1 MSQAPTNP
9 ETNSQDNNESQDTR
23 LNKRLKDMPIAIVGM
38 ASIFANSRYLNKF
51 WDLISEKI
59 DAITEVPDTHWR
71 AEDYFDADKSTPDKS
86 YCKRGGFIP
95 EVDFNP
101 MEFGLPPNIL
111 ELTDTSQLLSLVI
124 AKEVLADAGVT
135 SEYDT
140 DKIGITLGVG
150 GGQKINAS
158 LTARL
163 QYPVLK
169 KVFKSSGL
177 SDADSDMLIKKF
189 QDQYI
194 HWEEN
199 SFPGSLGNVIAGRIA
214 NRFDLGGMN
223 CVVDAA
229 CAGSLA
235 AMRMALTELVEG
247 RSEMMITGGVCTDNS
262 PSMYMSFSKTPAF
275 TTNETIQPFDID
287 SKGMMIGE
295 GIGMVALKRL
305 EDAERDGDRIYSVIK
320 GVGASSDGKFKSI
333 YAPRPE
339 GQAKALKRAY
349 DDAGFA
355 PETVGLIE
363 AHGTGTA
370 AGDVAEFNGLKSVF
384 GENDSTKQ
392 HIALGSVKSQV
403 GHTKSTAGTAGVIKA
418 ALALHHKVLPPTIN
432 VSKPNPKLNV
442 EDSPFF
448 INTETRPWMPR
459 PDGTPRRAG
468 ISSFGFGGTNF
479 HLVLEEYSPEH
490 SRDDKYRQRQV
501 AQSLLISADNKA
513 ELIAEINKLNAEI
526 SALKGTDNSSIE
538 QAELARIA
546 KLYAVRTLDTS
557 AARLGLVISSLNE
570 LTAQLGLALKQLS
583 NDAEAWQLPSGTS
596 YRSSAL
602 ITINANQKTTKGKKA
617 ANAPKVAAL
626 FAGQGSQY
634 VNMGIDV
641 ACHFPEM
648 RQQLIKADKVFASFD
663 KTPLSQ
669 VMFPIPAFEKAD
681 KDAQAA
687 LLTSTDNAQSAIGV
701 MSMSQYQLFT
711 QSGFS
716 ADMFAGHSF
725 GELSALC
732 AAGVIS
738 NDDYYQLSYARGAAM
753 AASAVDKDGNELD
766 KGTMYAIILPADEND
781 AANSD
786 NIAKLES
793 CISEFEGVKVANY
806 NSATQLVIAG
816 PTQSCADAAK
826 AIAALGFKA
835 IALPVSGAFHTP
847 LVGHA
852 QKPFAKAID
861 KAKFT
866 ASKVDLFSNATGD
879 KHSSDAKSIK
889 AAFKQHML
897 QSVRFT
903 DQLNNMYDAGA
914 RVFVEFGPK
923 NILQKLVEATL
934 GNKAEAISVISIN
947 PNPKGNSDMQLR
959 VAAMQLSVL
968 GAPLSSIDPYQAEIA
983 APAVPKGMN
992 VKLNATNHISAPT
1005 RAKMEKSLA
1014 TGQVTSQVV
1023 ETIVEKVIEKPVE
1036 KVVEKIVEK
1045 EVIKTEYVEV
1055 ASGTST
1061 SANIA
1066 QPQLAQSHVAP
1077 QTASTLDA
1085 FFNAQ
1090 QQAAELHQQFLAIP
1104 QQYGDTFTHLMAE
1117 QSKMVAAGQA
1127 IPESLQRS
1135 IELFHQH
1142 QAQTLQSHT
1151 LFLEQQAQASQ
1162 NALNMLTGQTPVTA
1176 PVVNAPVVN
1185 TPDVNSPVVEAVKV
1199 APPVQTPVENT
1210 PVVKATPVAQPAAMA
1225 APAPRVEPVKAP
1237 TPVAAPVI
1245 SAPVAPTPAG
1255 LSAGTALSAQTALS
1269 SQKVLDTMLEVVAE
1283 KTGYPT
1289 EMLELSMDMEA
1300 DLGIDSIKRVEILG
1314 TVQDELPTLP
1324 ELSPEDLAECR
1335 TLGEIVDYMNS
1346 KLPAAGAKLPTSD
1359 AEGTK
1364 LPAAGSAPVASPVQS
1379 SATAPGLSAE
1389 TVLNTMLAVVAEKT
1403 GYPTEMLEL
1412 SMDMEADLGIDS
1424 IKRVEILGTVQDELP
1439 TLPELSPE
1447 DLAECRT
1454 LGEIVDYMNSKLP
1467 ASAAEVAQT
1476 QTAPVQAA
1484 SGLSAETVLN
1494 TMLEVVAEKTGYP
1507 TEMLELS
1514 MDMEADL
1521 GIDSIKRVE
1530 ILGTVQDELPTLP
1543 ELNPEDLAECRTLG
1557 EIVDYMNSKL
1567 PTTSAAGANTQAAA
1581 GAMNSTA
1588 VVAPVAQ
1595 ASGLSAQTALS
1606 AEQVQSTMMTVVAEK
1621 TGYPTEMLELSM
1633 DMEADLGIDS
1643 IKRVEILGTVQ
1654 DELPTLPELS
1664 PEDLAECRTLGEI
1677 VSYMGSKLPAAGAM
1691 NTKLPAEG
1699 ANTQAAAGAAAP
1711 LTQASGLS
1719 AQEVQSTMMTV
1730 VAEKTGYPTEMLE
1743 LSMDMEAD
1751 LGIDSIK
1758 RVEILGTVQD
1768 ELPTLPELNPEDLAE
1783 CRTLGEIVSYMG
1795 SKLPAAGAMNTKLP
1809 AEGANTQAAAG
1820 AAQVA
1825 ASTAE
1830 TALSAASALTAEQ
1843 VQSTMMT
1850 VVAEKT
1856 GYPTEMLELSMD
1868 MEADLGIDSIKR
1880 VEILGTVQDEL
1891 PGLPE
1896 LNPEDLAECRT
1907 LGEIVS
1913 YMNSK
1918 LPAEGSKLS
1927 TSAAEG
1933 SQPTLSSADTS
1944 LATAELATDLP
1955 PHQEVALK
1963 KLPAADKLVD
1973 GFSKDACI
1981 VINDDGHNAGV
1992 LAEKLV
1998 ATGLT
2003 VAVIRSPESVTSAQS
2018 PLSSDI
2024 ASFTLPAVNDD
2035 AISDVIAQISKQ
2047 HKIAGFVHL
2056 QPQLTAQGALPLSD
2070 AGFVAV
2076 EQAFLMAKHLQKSF
2090 AELAKTE
2097 RISFMTVSRI
2107 DGGFGY
2113 LNSNE
2118 LAKAELNQAALSG
2131 LTKTLSHEWP
2141 TVFCRALDITPSFE
2155 AVELAQAVIA
2165 ELFDVDTA
2173 TAEVGISDQGR
2184 HTLSATT
2191 AAQIRYQ
2198 STSLNSEDNVLVTG
2212 GAKGVTFEC
2221 ALTLAKQ
2228 TQSHFIL
2235 AGRSEHLAG
2244 DLPQWAKSVIA
2255 AAPNVSEVN
2264 TSQLKA
2270 AAIGF
2275 IQSQGNKPTPKQI
2288 DALVWPITSSLE
2300 IDRSLAAFKAVGAS
2314 AEYIS
2319 MDVSSDTAIKQSLAG
2334 LKPITGIIHGAGVL
2348 ADKHIQ
2354 DKTLAEL
2361 GRVYG
2366 TKVSGFAGIIN
2377 AIDASKLK
2385 LVAMFS
2391 SAAGFY
2397 GNTGQSDYSMSNE
2410 ILNKTALQLAANYP
2424 QAKVMSFN
2432 WGPWDGGMVSS
2443 ALKKMFVERGV
2454 YVIPLDKGAN
2464 LFAHSLLSESGVQL
2478 LIGSSMQGSSSADK
2492 TGAAVKKLNADSS
2505 LNAEGSLILS
2515 FTTPAN
2521 RVVNNAVTVERV
2533 LNPVA
2538 MPFLEDHC
2546 IAGNPVLPTV
2556 CAIQWMRETAQQ
2568 LCGLPVTVQDY
2579 KLLKGIIFETK
2590 EPQVLTLT
2598 LTQTESGLK
2607 ALIASRMQSDA
2618 IDSLLRP
2625 QYQANLIVN
2634 EKVINEKVAKEAVST
2649 TLPTAAKNAQQL
2661 ANSDK
2666 VISTDSE
2673 LYSNGS
2679 LFHGPRLQ
2687 GIKQL
2692 LIANDEQLVCSVE
2705 LPQINALDCASF
2717 TPQLALGGS
2726 QAFAEDLLLQA
2737 MLVWARI
2744 KHDAAS
2750 LPSTIGKLTT
2760 YAPFASGD
2768 KGYLV
2773 LNVLKST
2780 SRSLTADIALYHQ
2793 DGRLSCT
2800 MSSAKTTISKSLNEA
2815 FLAPAKAIADLQ
2827 ESV

>member
-1 MSQAPTNP
+1 MSQEPTQQKLV
-9 ETNSQDNNESQDTR
+9 EDKR

-59 DAITEVPDTHWR
+59 DAITEVPKSHWR
-71 AEDYFDADKSTPDKS
+71 PEDYFDADKTTPDKS

-95 EVDFNP
+95 DVDFNP

-135 SEYDT
+135 PEYDT

-189 QDQYI
+189 QDQYV

-349 DDAGFA
+349 DDAGFE
-355 PETVGLIE
+355 PHTVGLIE

-384 GENDSTKQ
+384 GEFNDTKQ

-448 INTETRPWMPR
+448 LNTETRPWMPR

-479 HLVLEEYSPEH
+479 HMVLEEYTAEH
-490 SRDDKYRQRQV
+490 ARDAKYRQRQV
-501 AQSLLISADNKA
+501 PQSVLISAESKA
-513 ELIAEINKLNAEI
+513 ALQTEVSALIASIAKLTD
-526 SALKGTDNSSIE
+526 TDNASIA
-538 QAELARIA
+538 QAELTRIA
-546 KLYAVRTLDTS
+546 KQYAVRTLDTN
-557 AARLGLVISSLNE
+557 AARLGLVAANLAE
-570 LTAQLGLALKQLS
+570 LTAQLQLALKQLES
-583 NDAEAWQLPSGTS
+583 QNSDAWQLPSGTS
-596 YRSSAL
+596 YRSAAL
-602 ITINANQKTTKGKKA
+602 ITAAKASKSANS
-617 ANAPKVAAL
+617 PKVAAL

-634 VNMGIDV
+634 LNMGIEV

-648 RQQLIKADKVFASFD
+648 RQQLNKADKVFASFN

-669 VMFPIPAFEKAD
+669 VLFPIPAFEKAD
-681 KDAQAA
+681 KEAQAA

-701 MSMSQYQLFT
+701 VSMSQYQLFT
-711 QSGFS
+711 QAGFS

-738 NDDYYQLSYARGAAM
+738 NDDYYQLSFARGESM
-753 AASAVDKDGNELD
+753 AASAVDKDGNALD
-766 KGTMYAIILPADEND
+766 KGTMYAIILPANDTD
-781 AANSD
+781 AANAE

-793 CISEFEGVKVANY
+793 CISDFDGVKVANY

-816 PTQSCADAAK
+816 PTESCAAAAK
-826 AIAALGFKA
+826 AISALGFKA

-861 KAKFT
+861 KAKFS
-866 ASKVDLFSNATGD
+866 ASKVALFSNASGEQHPT
-879 KHSSDAKSIK
+879 DAKSIK

-923 NILQKLVEATL
+923 NILQKLVQATL
-934 GNKAEAISVISIN
+934 GDKAESVSVVSIN
-947 PNPKGNSDMQLR
+947 PNPKGNSDTQLR
-959 VAAMQLSVL
+959 IAAMQLCVL
-968 GAPLSSIDPYQAEIA
+968 GAPLTEIDPYQADIA
-983 APAVPKGMN
+983 APVKPKGMN
-992 VKLNATNHISAPT
+992 VKLNASNHISAPT
-1005 RAKMEKSLA
+1005 LAKMEKSLA

-1023 ETIVEKVIEKPVE
+1023 ETIVEKVVEKPVE
-1036 KVVEKIVEK
+1036 KIVEKIVEK
-1045 EVIKTEYVEV
+1045 EVIKTEYIEV
-1055 ASGTST
+1055 AS
-1061 SANIA
+1061 ANANAPAARNTVTTAPVADNALA
-1066 QPQLAQSHVAP
+1066 QPAVAG
-1077 QTASTLDA
+1077 TASLEA

-1090 QQAAELHQQFLAIP
+1090 QQAANLHQQFLAIP
-1104 QQYGDTFTHLMAE
+1104 KQYGDTFTHLMTE
-1117 QSKMVAAGQA
+1117 QSKMAAAGLA

-1135 IELFHQH
+1135 MELFHQH

-1151 LFLEQQAQASQ
+1151 LFLEQQAQSSQ
-1162 NALNMLTGQTPVTA
+1162 SALAMLTGTSLPVQPQTAATTIAAPAMTQTVAATA
-1176 PVVNAPVVN
+1176 
-1185 TPDVNSPVVEAVKV
+1185 
-1199 APPVQTPVENT
+1199 VQTPT
-1210 PVVKATPVAQPAAMA
+1210 Q
-1225 APAPRVEPVKAP
+1225 
-1237 TPVAAPVI
+1237 VAAPVAVPVAQAPVAQVPTTKVTAPLAPAKTVIAEPI
-1245 SAPVAPTPAG
+1245 SAPAPAAPAATVQASPAG
-1255 LSAGTALSAQTALS
+1255 LSAET
-1269 SQKVLDTMLEVVAE
+1269 VLNTMLEVVAEKTGYPTEMLELGMDMEADLGIDSIKRVEILGTVQDELPSLPELSPDDLAECRTLGEIVAYMNSKLPAAGAMNSASPAVCAAPVASGLSAETVLHTMLEVVADKTGYPTEMLELSMDMEADLGIDSIKRVEILGTVQDELPSLPELNPEDLAECRTLGEIVDYMNSKLPAATAAPMVASAPIAQAAPVASGLSAETVLNTMMSVVADKTGYPTEMLELSMDMEADLGIDSIKRVEILGTVQDELPSLPELSPEDLAECCTLGEIVAYMNSKLPAAGAHTQAAEGSTSASTVASGLSAETVLNTMMSVVAE

-1314 TVQDELPTLP
+1314 TVQDELP
-1324 ELSPEDLAECR
+1324 S
-1335 TLGEIVDYMNS
+1335 
-1346 KLPAAGAKLPTSD
+1346 
-1359 AEGTK
+1359 
-1364 LPAAGSAPVASPVQS
+1364 
-1379 SATAPGLSAE
+1379 
-1389 TVLNTMLAVVAEKT
+1389 
-1403 GYPTEMLEL
+1403 
-1412 SMDMEADLGIDS
+1412 
-1424 IKRVEILGTVQDELP
+1424 
-1439 TLPELSPE
+1439 
-1447 DLAECRT
+1447 
-1454 LGEIVDYMNSKLP
+1454 
-1467 ASAAEVAQT
+1467 
-1476 QTAPVQAA
+1476 
-1484 SGLSAETVLN
+1484 
-1494 TMLEVVAEKTGYP
+1494 
-1507 TEMLELS
+1507 
-1514 MDMEADL
+1514 
-1521 GIDSIKRVE
+1521 
-1530 ILGTVQDELPTLP
+1530 LP

-1557 EIVDYMNSKL
+1557 EIVDYM
-1567 PTTSAAGANTQAAA
+1567 
-1581 GAMNSTA
+1581 
-1588 VVAPVAQ
+1588 
-1595 ASGLSAQTALS
+1595 
-1606 AEQVQSTMMTVVAEK
+1606 
-1621 TGYPTEMLELSM
+1621 
-1633 DMEADLGIDS
+1633 
-1643 IKRVEILGTVQ
+1643 
-1654 DELPTLPELS
+1654 
-1664 PEDLAECRTLGEI
+1664 
-1677 VSYMGSKLPAAGAM
+1677 GSKLPAAGAM
-1691 NTKLPAEG
+1691 NSTLPAAG
-1699 ANTQAAAGAAAP
+1699 AHTQAAEGSASAS
-1711 LTQASGLS
+1711 TVASGLS
-1719 AQEVQSTMMTV
+1719 AETVLNTMMSV
-1730 VAEKTGYPTEMLE
+1730 VA
-1743 LSMDMEAD
+1743 D
-1751 LGIDSIK
+1751 
-1758 RVEILGTVQD
+1758 
-1768 ELPTLPELNPEDLAE
+1768 
-1783 CRTLGEIVSYMG
+1783 
-1795 SKLPAAGAMNTKLP
+1795 
-1809 AEGANTQAAAG
+1809 
-1820 AAQVA
+1820 
-1825 ASTAE
+1825 
-1830 TALSAASALTAEQ
+1830 
-1843 VQSTMMT
+1843 
-1850 VVAEKT
+1850 KT

-1918 LPAEGSKLS
+1918 LPAEGSTSASPVTSGLTAEQVHSTMMSVVAEKTGYPTEMLELSMDMEADLGIDSIKRVEILGTVQDELPGLPELNPEDLAECRTLGEIVSYMNSKLATGAINSKLS
-1927 TSAAEG
+1927 
-1933 SQPTLSSADTS
+1933 ADVVSDTTTTTVS
-1944 LATAELATDLP
+1944 DLATDLP

-1973 GFSKDACI
+1973 CFSKEACI

-1992 LAEKLV
+1992 LAEKLT

-2024 ASFTLPAVNDD
+2024 KSYNLTAVNDE
-2035 AISDVIAQISKQ
+2035 AISDVIAQISKD
-2047 HKIAGFVHL
+2047 HKVAGFVHL
-2056 QPQLTAQGALPLSD
+2056 QPQLATANKALPLSD
-2070 AGFVAV
+2070 AAFVAV

-2090 AELAKTE
+2090 SELAKTE
-2097 RISFMTVSRI
+2097 RVSFMTVSRI

-2113 LNSNE
+2113 LNTNE
-2118 LAKAELNQAALSG
+2118 LATAELNQAALSG
-2131 LTKTLSHEWP
+2131 LSKTLSHEWP
-2141 TVFCRALDITPSFE
+2141 TVFCRALDIAPSFE
-2155 AVELAQAVIA
+2155 AVDLADAVIA
-2165 ELFDVDTA
+2165 ELFDVNA
-2173 TAEVGISDQGR
+2173 VNEIVEVGISSEGR
-2184 HTLSATT
+2184 HTLTATT
-2191 AAQIRYQ
+2191 TAKTRYQ
-2198 STSLNSEDNVLVTG
+2198 TTTLDSNDTVLVTG

-2228 TQSHFIL
+2228 TKSHFIL
-2235 AGRSEHLAG
+2235 AGRSQHLAT
-2244 DLPQWAKSVIA
+2244 DLPTWAQGKQA
-2255 AAPNVSEVN
+2255 KE
-2264 TSQLKA
+2264 LKA

-2300 IDRSLAAFKAVGAS
+2300 IDRALAAFTEVGAS

-2319 MDVSSDTAIKQSLAG
+2319 MDVSSDDAIKQSLSAF
-2334 LKPITGIIHGAGVL
+2334 KSITGIIHGAGVL

-2366 TKVSGFAGIIN
+2366 TKVTGFAGIIN

-2410 ILNKTALQLAANYP
+2410 ILNKTALQLANNYP

-2464 LFAHSLLSESGVQL
+2464 LFAHSLLSETGVQI
-2478 LIGSSMQGSSSADK
+2478 LIGSSMQGSDSSEQA
-2492 TGAAVKKLNADSS
+2492 TGSAVKKLNADSA
-2505 LNAEGSLILS
+2505 LNAESSLTLS
-2515 FTTPAN
+2515 FLNTVSNSATAADKP
-2521 RVVNNAVTVERV
+2521 RSLSVVRV

-2538 MPFLEDHC
+2538 MPFIEDHC

-2556 CAIQWMRETAQQ
+2556 CAIQWMRETAQK
-2568 LCGLPVTVQDY
+2568 LCGLPVSTKDY
-2579 KLLKGIIFETK
+2579 KLLKGIIFESAQ
-2590 EPQVLTLT
+2590 PQELTLQ
-2598 LTQTESGLK
+2598 LTETAEGLK
-2607 ALIASRMQSDA
+2607 ALISSRVLDGNSDA
-2618 IDSLLRP
+2618 NSEVKTAALLRP

-2634 EKVINEKVAKEAVST
+2634 SALLNDVAT
-2649 TLPTAAKNAQQL
+2649 TATDKMAHLASIIDNVKNNKA
-2661 ANSDK
+2661 
-2666 VISTDSE
+2666 ISTDSE

-2687 GIKQL
+2687 GIKQVL
-2692 LIANDEQLVCSVE
+2692 VANDSQLICKVTLPEIEQTDCLGFEAQVE
-2705 LPQINALDCASF
+2705 
-2717 TPQLALGGS
+2717 LGGS

-2750 LPSTIGKLTT
+2750 LPSTIGELTT
-2760 YAPFASGD
+2760 YAPFASND
-2768 KGYLV
+2768 QGYLV
-2773 LNVLKST
+2773 LNVVKST
-2780 SRSLTADIALYHQ
+2780 SRSLTANIALYHE

-2800 MSSAKTTISKSLNEA
+2800 MTAAKTTISKSLNEA
-2815 FLAPAKAIADLQ
+2815 FLAPAKALADLQ

>member
-9 ETNSQDNNESQDTR
+9 ETSSQDNNESQDTR

-490 SRDDKYRQRQV
+490 SRDEKYRQRQV

-513 ELIAEINKLNAEI
+513 ELIAEINKLNADI

-557 AARLGLVISSLNE
+557 AARLGLVVSSLNE
-570 LTAQLGLALKQLS
+570 LTTQLGLALKQLS

-617 ANAPKVAAL
+617 ANTPKVAAL

-687 LLTSTDNAQSAIGV
+687 LLTRTDNAQSAIGV

-738 NDDYYQLSYARGAAM
+738 NDDYYQLSFARGTAM
-753 AASAVDKDGNELD
+753 AESAVDKDGNELD
-766 KGTMYAIILPADEND
+766 KGTMYAIILPANEND

-816 PTQSCADAAK
+816 PTESCADAAK

-879 KHSSDAKSIK
+879 KHPSDAKSIK

-934 GNKAEAISVISIN
+934 GNKAEAVSVISIN
-947 PNPKGNSDMQLR
+947 PNPKGNSDVQLR

-1055 ASGTST
+1055 AASGTTTVSNAAAPASQST
-1061 SANIA
+1061 QSIAAQAIAPHASA
-1066 QPQLAQSHVAP
+1066 
-1077 QTASTLDA
+1077 QTAHASGSLEA

-1090 QQAAELHQQFLAIP
+1090 QQAADLHQQFLAIP
-1104 QQYGDTFTHLMAE
+1104 QQYGETFTHLMAE

-1176 PVVNAPVVN
+1176 PVVNAPI
-1185 TPDVNSPVVEAVKV
+1185 VNSPVVEAVKV
-1199 APPVQTPVENT
+1199 APPVQTPVVNT
-1210 PVVKATPVAQPAAMA
+1210 PVVPVVKATPVAQPAAMA
-1225 APAPRVEPVKAP
+1225 APTPPVEPIKAP
-1237 TPVAAPVI
+1237 APVAAPVVTD
-1245 SAPVAPTPAG
+1245 SAVTAPAG
-1255 LSAGTALSAQTALS
+1255 LNAGTVQSAQTALS

-1335 TLGEIVDYMNS
+1335 TLGEIVSYMGS
-1346 KLPAAGAKLPTSD
+1346 KLPAAGAMNSKLSASAVEVAQIQT
-1359 AEGTK
+1359 
-1364 LPAAGSAPVASPVQS
+1364 APVQAAS
-1379 SATAPGLSAE
+1379 GLSAE
-1389 TVLNTMLAVVAEKT
+1389 TVLNTMLEVVAEKT

-1467 ASAAEVAQT
+1467 AAGSAPVASPVQSAA
-1476 QTAPVQAA
+1476 PV

-1543 ELNPEDLAECRTLG
+1543 ELSPEDLAECRTLG
-1557 EIVDYMNSKL
+1557 EIVSYMNSKL
-1567 PTTSAAGANTQAAA
+1567 PAEGSKLPAA

-1595 ASGLSAQTALS
+1595 ASGLS

-1677 VSYMGSKLPAAGAM
+1677 VDYMGSKLPAAGAM

-1699 ANTQAAAGAAAP
+1699 ANTQAAAGAAQVAA
-1711 LTQASGLS
+1711 TQTSGLS
-1719 AQEVQSTMMTV
+1719 AEQVQSTMMTV

-1795 SKLPAAGAMNTKLP
+1795 SKLPAAGA
-1809 AEGANTQAAAG
+1809 NTQAAAG
-1820 AAQVA
+1820 ASQVA
-1825 ASTAE
+1825 TG
-1830 TALSAASALTAEQ
+1830 LSAEQ

-1933 SQPTLSSADTS
+1933 SQPTLSSTDTS
-1944 LATAELATDLP
+1944 PATAELATDLP

-2024 ASFTLPAVNDD
+2024 ASFTLSAVNDD

-2056 QPQLTAQGALPLSD
+2056 QPQLAAQGALPLSD

-2076 EQAFLMAKHLQKSF
+2076 EQAFLMAKHLQQSF

-2097 RISFMTVSRI
+2097 RVSFMTVSRI

-2113 LNSNE
+2113 LNNNE

-2131 LTKTLSHEWP
+2131 LTKTLGHEWP

-2184 HTLSATT
+2184 HTLSATAT
-2191 AAQIRYQ
+2191 AQTRYQ
-2198 STSLNSEDNVLVTG
+2198 TTSLNSEDTVLVTG

-2244 DLPQWAKSVIA
+2244 DLPTWAKSVIA

-2319 MDVSSDTAIKQSLAG
+2319 MDVSSDAAIKQSLAG
-2334 LKPITGIIHGAGVL
+2334 VKPITGIIHGAGVL

-2607 ALIASRMQSDA
+2607 ALIASRMHRDPV
-2618 IDSLLRP
+2618 DSLLRP
-2625 QYQANLIVN
+2625 QYQANL
-2634 EKVINEKVAKEAVST
+2634 VINEAVINGQTLTTQPTIVAD
-2649 TLPTAAKNAQQL
+2649 AQQL
-2661 ANSDK
+2661 ASAGK

-2687 GIKQL
+2687 GIKQV
-2692 LIANDEQLVCSVE
+2692 LIADDTQLVCNVE
-2705 LPQINALDCASF
+2705 LPQISSADCAGFAPNLSI
-2717 TPQLALGGS
+2717 GGS

-2744 KHDAAS
+2744 NHDSAS

-2773 LNVLKST
+2773 LSVLKST

>member
-9 ETNSQDNNESQDTR
+9 ETSSQDNNESQDTR

-490 SRDDKYRQRQV
+490 SRDEKYRQRQV

-513 ELIAEINKLNAEI
+513 ELIAEINKLNADI

-557 AARLGLVISSLNE
+557 AARLGLVVSSLNE
-570 LTAQLGLALKQLS
+570 LTTQLGLALKQLS

-617 ANAPKVAAL
+617 ANTPKVAAL

-687 LLTSTDNAQSAIGV
+687 LLTRTDNAQSAIGV

-738 NDDYYQLSYARGAAM
+738 NDDYYQLSFARGAAM
-753 AASAVDKDGNELD
+753 ASSAVDKDGNELD
-766 KGTMYAIILPADEND
+766 KGTMYAIILPANEND

-852 QKPFAKAID
+852 QKPFAKTID

-866 ASKVDLFSNATGD
+866 ASKVDLFSNATGE
-879 KHSSDAKSIK
+879 KHPSDAKSIK

-934 GNKAEAISVISIN
+934 GNKAEAVSVISIN
-947 PNPKGNSDMQLR
+947 PNPKGNSDVQLR

-1055 ASGTST
+1055 ATSGATTVSN
-1061 SANIA
+1061 A
-1066 QPQLAQSHVAP
+1066 AP
-1077 QTASTLDA
+1077 QAIAPHASAQTTPASGSLEA

-1142 QAQTLQSHT
+1142 QAQTLQSHA

-1176 PVVNAPVVN
+1176 PVVNAPI
-1185 TPDVNSPVVEAVKV
+1185 VNSPVVEAVKV
-1199 APPVQTPVENT
+1199 APPVQTPVVNT

-1237 TPVAAPVI
+1237 TPVAAPVVTD
-1245 SAPVAPTPAG
+1245 SAVTAPAG
-1255 LSAGTALSAQTALS
+1255 LIAGTVQSAQTALS
-1269 SQKVLDTMLEVVAE
+1269 SKKVLDTMLEVVAE

-1335 TLGEIVDYMNS
+1335 TLGEIVDYMGS
-1346 KLPAAGAKLPTSD
+1346 KLPAAGAMNSD
-1359 AEGTK
+1359 TANATHTAVSA
-1364 LPAAGSAPVASPVQS
+1364 PAAS
-1379 SATAPGLSAE
+1379 GLSAE
-1389 TVLNTMLAVVAEKT
+1389 TVLNTMLEVVAEKT

-1454 LGEIVDYMNSKLP
+1454 LGEIVSYMGSKLPAAGAMNSKLP
-1467 ASAAEVAQT
+1467 ASAAEVAQP

-1543 ELNPEDLAECRTLG
+1543 ELSPEDLAECRTLG
-1557 EIVDYMNSKL
+1557 EIVSYMNSKL
-1567 PTTSAAGANTQAAA
+1567 PAEGSKLPAA

-1677 VSYMGSKLPAAGAM
+1677 VDYMGSKLPAAGAAQVASS
-1691 NTKLPAEG
+1691 TAET
-1699 ANTQAAAGAAAP
+1699 A
-1711 LTQASGLS
+1711 LS
-1719 AQEVQSTMMTV
+1719 AASALTAEQVQSTMMTV

-1795 SKLPAAGAMNTKLP
+1795 SKLPAAGA
-1809 AEGANTQAAAG
+1809 NTQAAAG
-1820 AAQVA
+1820 ASQVA
-1825 ASTAE
+1825 TG
-1830 TALSAASALTAEQ
+1830 LSAQE

-1913 YMNSK
+1913 YMGAK
-1918 LPAEGSKLS
+1918 LPAAGAMNKKQASVE
-1927 TSAAEG
+1927 TQSAPA
-1933 SQPTLSSADTS
+1933 
-1944 LATAELATDLP
+1944 AELATDLP

-2024 ASFTLPAVNDD
+2024 ASFTLSAVNDD

-2047 HKIAGFVHL
+2047 HKLAGFVHL

-2076 EQAFLMAKHLQKSF
+2076 EQAFLMAKHLQKPF

-2097 RISFMTVSRI
+2097 RVSFMTVSRI

-2113 LNSNE
+2113 LNTAE

-2131 LTKTLSHEWP
+2131 LTKTLGHEWP

-2184 HTLSATT
+2184 HTLSATAT
-2191 AAQIRYQ
+2191 AQTRYQ
-2198 STSLNSEDNVLVTG
+2198 TTSLNSEDTVLVTG

-2235 AGRSEHLAG
+2235 AGRSKHLAG
-2244 DLPQWAKSVIA
+2244 NLPTWAKSVIA

-2319 MDVSSDTAIKQSLAG
+2319 MDVSSDAAIKQSLAG
-2334 LKPITGIIHGAGVL
+2334 VKPITGIIHGAGVL

-2607 ALIASRMQSDA
+2607 ALIASRMHRDPM
-2618 IDSLLRP
+2618 DSLLRP
-2625 QYQANLIVN
+2625 QYQANL
-2634 EKVINEKVAKEAVST
+2634 VINEAVINGQTLTTQPTIVAD
-2649 TLPTAAKNAQQL
+2649 AQQL
-2661 ANSDK
+2661 ASAGK

-2687 GIKQL
+2687 GIKQV
-2692 LIANDEQLVCSVE
+2692 LIADDTQLVCNVE
-2705 LPQINALDCASF
+2705 LPHISSADCEGFAPNLSI
-2717 TPQLALGGS
+2717 GGS

-2744 KHDAAS
+2744 NHDAAS

-2760 YAPFASGD
+2760 YSPFASGD

-2773 LNVLKST
+2773 LSVLKST

>member
-9 ETNSQDNNESQDTR
+9 ETSSQDNNESQDTR

-490 SRDDKYRQRQV
+490 SRDEKYRQRQV

-513 ELIAEINKLNAEI
+513 ELIAEINKLNADI
-526 SALKGTDNSSIE
+526 SALKGTDNCSIE

-546 KLYAVRTLDTS
+546 KLYAVRTLDDS
-557 AARLGLVISSLNE
+557 AARLGLVVSSLNE
-570 LTAQLGLALKQLS
+570 LTTQLGLALKQLS

-602 ITINANQKTTKGKKA
+602 ITINASQKTTKGKKA
-617 ANAPKVAAL
+617 ANTPKVAAL

-634 VNMGIDV
+634 VNMGIEV

-701 MSMSQYQLFT
+701 MSMSQYQLLT

-738 NDDYYQLSYARGAAM
+738 NDDYYQLSFARGAAM
-753 AASAVDKDGNELD
+753 ASSAVDKDGNELD
-766 KGTMYAIILPADEND
+766 KGTMYAIILPANEND

-816 PTQSCADAAK
+816 PTDSCANAAK
-826 AIAALGFKA
+826 AISALGFKA

-866 ASKVDLFSNATGD
+866 ASKVDLFSNATGE
-879 KHSSDAKSIK
+879 KHPNDAKSIK

-934 GNKAEAISVISIN
+934 GNKAEAVSVISIN
-947 PNPKGNSDMQLR
+947 PNPKGNSDVQLR

-992 VKLNATNHISAPT
+992 VKLNATNHISAHT

-1055 ASGTST
+1055 ATAGATTVSN
-1061 SANIA
+1061 A
-1066 QPQLAQSHVAP
+1066 AP
-1077 QTASTLDA
+1077 QAIAPHASAQTAPASGSLEA

-1090 QQAAELHQQFLAIP
+1090 QQAADLHQQFLAIP
-1104 QQYGDTFTHLMAE
+1104 QQYGDTFTHLIAE

-1176 PVVNAPVVN
+1176 PVVNAPIVN
-1185 TPDVNSPVVEAVKV
+1185 TPVVNSPVVEAVKV
-1199 APPVQTPVENT
+1199 APPVQTPVVNT

-1225 APAPRVEPVKAP
+1225 APAPRVEPIKAP
-1237 TPVAAPVI
+1237 APVAAPVVI
-1245 SAPVAPTPAG
+1245 DSAVTAPAG
-1255 LSAGTALSAQTALS
+1255 LSAGTVQSAQTALS
-1269 SQKVLDTMLEVVAE
+1269 SQTALSTQTVLDTMLEVVAE

-1335 TLGEIVDYMNS
+1335 TLGEIVDYMGS
-1346 KLPAAGAKLPTSD
+1346 KLPAAGAMNSD
-1359 AEGTK
+1359 TANATHTAVSA
-1364 LPAAGSAPVASPVQS
+1364 PAAS
-1379 SATAPGLSAE
+1379 GLSAE
-1389 TVLNTMLAVVAEKT
+1389 TVLNTMLEVVAEKT

-1454 LGEIVDYMNSKLP
+1454 LGEIVSYMGSKLPAAGAMNSKLP

-1543 ELNPEDLAECRTLG
+1543 ELSPEDLAECRTLG

-1567 PTTSAAGANTQAAA
+1567 PTTSAAGANTPAAA
-1581 GAMNSTA
+1581 GASQ
-1588 VVAPVAQ
+1588 VAAQ
-1595 ASGLSAQTALS
+1595 ASGLSAQ
-1606 AEQVQSTMMTVVAEK
+1606 EVQSTMMTVVAEK

-1691 NTKLPAEG
+1691 NS
-1699 ANTQAAAGAAAP
+1699 NTADATHTVTP
-1711 LTQASGLS
+1711 ESGLSTETALS

-1795 SKLPAAGAMNTKLP
+1795 SKLPA
-1809 AEGANTQAAAG
+1809 EGANTQAAAG
-1820 AAQVA
+1820 ASQVA

-1830 TALSAASALTAEQ
+1830 TALSAEQ

-1918 LPAEGSKLS
+1918 LPAEGAKLS
-1927 TSAAEG
+1927 ASAAEG
-1933 SQPTLSSADTS
+1933 SQPTLSSTDASPAT
-1944 LATAELATDLP
+1944 ATAELATDLP

-2024 ASFTLPAVNDD
+2024 ASFTLSAVNDD

-2070 AGFVAV
+2070 ASFVAV
-2076 EQAFLMAKHLQKSF
+2076 EQAFLMAKHLQKPF

-2097 RISFMTVSRI
+2097 RVSFMTVSRI

-2131 LTKTLSHEWP
+2131 LTKTLGHEWP

-2173 TAEVGISDQGR
+2173 PAEVGISDQGR
-2184 HTLSATT
+2184 HTLSATAT
-2191 AAQIRYQ
+2191 AQTRYQ
-2198 STSLNSEDNVLVTG
+2198 TTSLNREDTVLVTG

-2244 DLPQWAKSVIA
+2244 DLPTWAKSVIA

-2319 MDVSSDTAIKQSLAG
+2319 MDVSSDAAIKQSLAG

-2515 FTTPAN
+2515 LNNAASH
-2521 RVVNNAVTVERV
+2521 RVVSNTVTVERV
-2533 LNPVA
+2533 LDPVA

-2568 LCGLPVTVQDY
+2568 LCGQPVTVQDY

-2607 ALIASRMQSDA
+2607 ALIASRMHNDPV
-2618 IDSLLRP
+2618 DSLLRP
-2625 QYQANLIVN
+2625 QYQANL
-2634 EKVINEKVAKEAVST
+2634 VINEAVINGQTLTTQPTIVAD
-2649 TLPTAAKNAQQL
+2649 AQQL
-2661 ANSDK
+2661 ASAGK

-2687 GIKQL
+2687 GIKQV
-2692 LIANDEQLVCSVE
+2692 LIADDTQLVCNVE
-2705 LPQINALDCASF
+2705 LPQISSADCEGFAPVLSI
-2717 TPQLALGGS
+2717 GGS

-2773 LNVLKST
+2773 LSVLKST

>member
-1 MSQAPTNP
+1 MSQEPTP
-9 ETNSQDNNESQDTR
+9 QELVEDKR

-71 AEDYFDADKSTPDKS
+71 PEDYFDADKSTPDKS

-124 AKEVLADAGVT
+124 AKEVMADAGIT
-135 SEYDT
+135 EDYDT

-158 LTARL
+158 LTGRL

-169 KVFKSSGL
+169 KVFQSSGL
-177 SDADSDMLIKKF
+177 SDADTDMLIKKF

-349 DDAGFA
+349 DDAGFE
-355 PETVGLIE
+355 PHTVGLIE

-370 AGDVAEFNGLKSVF
+370 AGDAAEFKGLSSVF
-384 GENDSTKQ
+384 SEGSDTKQ

-418 ALALHHKVLPPTIN
+418 ALALHHKVLPPSIN
-432 VSKPNPKLNV
+432 ISKPNPKLNV

-448 INTETRPWMPR
+448 LNTETRPWMPR
-459 PDGTPRRAG
+459 TDGTPRRAG

-479 HLVLEEYSPEH
+479 HMVLEEYSAEH
-490 SRDDKYRQRQV
+490 ARDAKYRQRQV
-501 AQSLLISADNKA
+501 AQSVLISADSKA
-513 ELIAEINKLNAEI
+513 ALQTEV
-526 SALKGTDNSSIE
+526 SALITSIAKLTDTDNTSIA
-538 QAELARIA
+538 QAELTRIA
-546 KLYAVRTLDTS
+546 KQYAVRTLDAS
-557 AARLGLVISSLNE
+557 APRLGLVAANLVE
-570 LTAQLGLALKQLS
+570 LTAQLQLALKQLES
-583 NDAEAWQLPSGTS
+583 QNSDAWQLPSGTS
-596 YRSSAL
+596 YRSAAL
-602 ITINANQKTTKGKKA
+602 INTAAKGNKSA
-617 ANAPKVAAL
+617 KVAAL

-634 VNMGIDV
+634 LNMGIEV

-648 RQQLIKADKVFASFD
+648 RQQLNKADKVFASFN

-669 VMFPIPAFEKAD
+669 VLFPIPAFEKAD
-681 KDAQAA
+681 KEAQAA

-701 MSMSQYQLFT
+701 VSMSQYQLFT
-711 QSGFS
+711 QSGFA

-738 NDDYYQLSYARGAAM
+738 NDDYYQLSFARGESM
-753 AASAVDKDGNELD
+753 AASAVDKDGNALD
-766 KGTMYAIILPADEND
+766 KGTMYAIILPANDAD
-781 AANSD
+781 AANAD

-793 CISEFEGVKVANY
+793 CISDFDGVKVANF

-816 PTQSCADAAK
+816 PTESCAAAAK
-826 AIAALGFKA
+826 AISALGFKA

-861 KAKFT
+861 KAKFS
-866 ASKVDLFSNATGD
+866 ASKVALFSNATGEQ
-879 KHSSDAKSIK
+879 HPTDAKSIK

-923 NILQKLVEATL
+923 NILQKLVQATL
-934 GNKAEAISVISIN
+934 GDKAESVSVVSIN
-947 PNPKGNSDMQLR
+947 PNPKGNSDTQLR
-959 VAAMQLSVL
+959 IAAIQLSVL
-968 GAPLSSIDPYQAEIA
+968 GAPLTEIDPYQADIA
-983 APAVPKGMN
+983 APAKPKGMN
-992 VKLNATNHISAPT
+992 VKLTASNHISAST

-1014 TGQVTSQVV
+1014 TGQVTSKVV
-1023 ETIVEKVIEKPVE
+1023 ETIVEKIVEKPVE
-1036 KVVEKIVEK
+1036 KIVEKIVEK
-1045 EVIKTEYVEV
+1045 EVIKTEYIEV
-1055 ASGTST
+1055 AGTQVVPAQAATNTQVQSQAQTST
-1061 SANIA
+1061 MNS
-1066 QPQLAQSHVAP
+1066 QPVQQV
-1077 QTASTLDA
+1077 ASTSSVEA

-1090 QQAAELHQQFLAIP
+1090 QQAANLHQQFLAIP

-1117 QSKMVAAGQA
+1117 QSKMAAAGLA

-1135 IELFHQH
+1135 MELFHQH

-1151 LFLEQQAQASQ
+1151 LFLEQQAHSSQ
-1162 NALNMLTGQTPVTA
+1162 SALSMLTGSALPVQKQAVQQIVATQAPTQVQAPAVTPAPVAPIAQAAIPQAPVTQV
-1176 PVVNAPVVN
+1176 PVIRAA
-1185 TPDVNSPVVEAVKV
+1185 VESKTV
-1199 APPVQTPVENT
+1199 T
-1210 PVVKATPVAQPAAMA
+1210 AAL
-1225 APAPRVEPVKAP
+1225 APARTVTAEPISVP
-1237 TPVAAPVI
+1237 TPVA
-1245 SAPVAPTPAG
+1245 PVATLQAAPAG
-1255 LSAGTALSAQTALS
+1255 LSAE
-1269 SQKVLDTMLEVVAE
+1269 KVLQTMLEVVAE

-1314 TVQDELPTLP
+1314 TVQDELPGLP

-1346 KLPAAGAKLPTSD
+1346 KLPTAGAVTAS
-1359 AEGTK
+1359 A
-1364 LPAAGSAPVASPVQS
+1364 APVASSV
-1379 SATAPGLSAE
+1379 AT
-1389 TVLNTMLAVVAEKT
+1389 
-1403 GYPTEMLEL
+1403 
-1412 SMDMEADLGIDS
+1412 
-1424 IKRVEILGTVQDELP
+1424 
-1439 TLPELSPE
+1439 
-1447 DLAECRT
+1447 
-1454 LGEIVDYMNSKLP
+1454 
-1467 ASAAEVAQT
+1467 
-1476 QTAPVQAA
+1476 
-1484 SGLSAETVLN
+1484 GLSAETVLN

-1530 ILGTVQDELPTLP
+1530 ILGTVQDELPGLP

-1567 PTTSAAGANTQAAA
+1567 PAEGSKLPAA
-1581 GAMNSTA
+1581 GAMNSAPA
-1588 VVAPVAQ
+1588 VSAAPV
-1595 ASGLSAQTALS
+1595 ASGLSA
-1606 AEQVQSTMMTVVAEK
+1606 EEVQNTMMKVVAEK

-1654 DELPTLPELS
+1654 DELPGLPELN

-1677 VSYMGSKLPAAGAM
+1677 VAYMNSKLPAEGSKLPAAGAM
-1691 NTKLPAEG
+1691 NSAPAVS
-1699 ANTQAAAGAAAP
+1699 AAP
-1711 LTQASGLS
+1711 VASGLS
-1719 AQEVQSTMMTV
+1719 AEEVQNTMMKV

-1768 ELPTLPELNPEDLAE
+1768 ELPGLPELNPEDLAE
-1783 CRTLGEIVSYMG
+1783 CRTLGEIVDYMN
-1795 SKLPAAGAMNTKLP
+1795 SKLPAVS
-1809 AEGANTQAAAG
+1809 AAPTVVSAP

-1825 ASTAE
+1825 PVASG
-1830 TALSAASALTAEQ
+1830 LSAEQ
-1843 VQSTMMT
+1843 VQSTMMS

-1918 LPAEGSKLS
+1918 LPVGSATASATATQVAPVASGLTAEQVQSTMMSVVAEKTGYPTEMLELSMDMEADLGIDSIKRVEILGTVQDELPGLPELNPEDLAECRTLGEIVDYMNSKLS
-1927 TSAAEG
+1927 AAGAMNSAAATN
-1933 SQPTLSSADTS
+1933 SAPQVATTSSD
-1944 LATAELATDLP
+1944 LATDLP

-1973 GFSKDACI
+1973 CFSKEACI

-1992 LAEKLV
+1992 LAEKLT

-2024 ASFTLPAVNDD
+2024 KSYNLTAVNDE
-2035 AISDVIAQISKQ
+2035 AISDVIAQISKA
-2047 HKIAGFVHL
+2047 HKVAGFVHL
-2056 QPQLTAQGALPLSD
+2056 QPQLATTNNVMPLSD

-2090 AELAKTE
+2090 TELAKTE
-2097 RISFMTVSRI
+2097 RVSFMTVSRI

-2113 LNSNE
+2113 LNTNE
-2118 LAKAELNQAALSG
+2118 LATAELNQAALSG
-2131 LTKTLSHEWP
+2131 LSKTLSHEWP
-2141 TVFCRALDITPSFE
+2141 TVFCRALDIAPSFE
-2155 AVELAQAVIA
+2155 AVDLADAVIA
-2165 ELFDVDTA
+2165 ELFDVNA
-2173 TAEVGISDQGR
+2173 VNEIVEVGISSEGR
-2184 HTLSATT
+2184 HTLTATT
-2191 AAQIRYQ
+2191 TAKTRYQ
-2198 STSLNSEDNVLVTG
+2198 TTTLDSNDTVLVTG

-2228 TQSHFIL
+2228 TKSHFIL
-2235 AGRSEHLAG
+2235 AGRSQHLAT
-2244 DLPQWAKSVIA
+2244 DLPTWAQGKQA
-2255 AAPNVSEVN
+2255 KE
-2264 TSQLKA
+2264 LKA

-2300 IDRSLAAFKAVGAS
+2300 IDRALAAFTEVGAS

-2319 MDVSSDTAIKQSLAG
+2319 MDVSSDDAIKQSLSAF
-2334 LKPITGIIHGAGVL
+2334 KSITGIIHGAGVL

-2366 TKVSGFAGIIN
+2366 TKVTGFAGIIN

-2410 ILNKTALQLAANYP
+2410 ILNKTALQLANNYP

-2464 LFAHSLLSESGVQL
+2464 LFAHSLLSETGVQM
-2478 LIGSSMQGSSSADK
+2478 LIGSSMQGSDSSEQA
-2492 TGAAVKKLNADSS
+2492 TGSAVKKLNADSA
-2505 LNAEGSLILS
+2505 LNAESSLTLS
-2515 FTTPAN
+2515 FLN
-2521 RVVNNAVTVERV
+2521 TVSNSATAADKPRSLSIVRV

-2538 MPFLEDHC
+2538 MPFIEDHC

-2556 CAIQWMRETAQQ
+2556 CAIQWMRETAQK
-2568 LCGLPVTVQDY
+2568 LCGLPVSTKDY
-2579 KLLKGIIFETK
+2579 KLLKGIIFESAQ
-2590 EPQVLTLT
+2590 PQELTLQ
-2598 LTQTESGLK
+2598 LTETAEGLK
-2607 ALIASRMQSDA
+2607 ALISSRVLDGNSDA
-2618 IDSLLRP
+2618 NALLRP

-2634 EKVINEKVAKEAVST
+2634 SALLNEVAI
-2649 TLPTAAKNAQQL
+2649 TATDKIAHLASIIDNVKNNQA
-2661 ANSDK
+2661 
-2666 VISTDSE
+2666 ISTDSE

-2687 GIKQL
+2687 GIKQVL
-2692 LIANDEQLVCSVE
+2692 VANDSQLICKVTLPKVEQT
-2705 LPQINALDCASF
+2705 DCLGFEA
-2717 TPQLALGGS
+2717 QLEFGGS

-2750 LPSTIGKLTT
+2750 LPSTIGELTT
-2760 YAPFASGD
+2760 YAPFTSND
-2768 KGYLV
+2768 QGYLV
-2773 LNVLKST
+2773 LNVVKST
-2780 SRSLTADIALYHQ
+2780 SRSLTANIALYHE

-2800 MSSAKTTISKSLNEA
+2800 MTAAKTTISKSLNEA